1 MRKIF
6 IYRDPSSNLN
16 FSEIKQFLELKLKN
30 LKGIEVNLKTDLFS
44 CFLKN
49 NEKKI
54 EEIAGKIA
62 GARIFDIKEQ
72 RSSDSKP
79 FYHET
84 EIEKNFLKAQEKKV
98 SGMLYDGLFLKN
110 VCYEL
115 IPKNEKKLGFAH
127 IIFLNRLFATFE
139 ENDRYH
145 ARAIILGFPSLIS
158 AQGIV
163 EAPAK
168 PKEYYLLKTSSP
180 QMPLEVLKSRFEGR
194 FLDYDDEKLTE
205 AAKGYALQA
214 IFYQFFREA
223 FCENKNCRLYNAH
236 YQEELIN
243 AQLKNGKQDICKKHA
258 NMLKIY

>member
-1 MRKIF
+1 MREIF
-6 IYRDPSSNLN
+6 IYRDPSSNLD

-30 LKGIEVNLKTDLFS
+30 LKDIDIYLRADFFS
-44 CFLKN
+44 HFLKN
-49 NEKKI
+49 ETR
-54 EEIAGKIA
+54 EEVAEQIAV
-62 GARIFDIKEQ
+62 ARIFNAKKQKSNDA
-72 RSSDSKP
+72 P
-79 FYHET
+79 FYHEI
-84 EIEKNFLKAQEKKV
+84 EVEKNFLKAPEKKV

-115 IPKNEKKLGFAH
+115 IPKSEKKLGFAH

-168 PKEYYLLKTSSP
+168 PKEYYLIKTGSP
-180 QMPLEVLKSRFEGR
+180 QMPPEVLKSRFEGR
-194 FLDYDDEKLTE
+194 FLDYGDERLTE

-214 IFYQFFREA
+214 IFYQLFGEA
-223 FCENKNCRLYNAH
+223 FCENKSCRLYNAH

-243 AQLKNGKQDICKKHA
+243 VQLKKRKHELCKKHA
-258 NMLKIY
+258 SMLKIY